1 MTAMSEFIKP
11 AHKSVARSIGYALT
25 TGDCDGWGM
34 FTAVVSLR
42 LDDAERAGMTY
53 AALRSLHPYHVEDTL
68 EAALGRSG
76 AGMPQAPLINHMDQ
90 AVFWADMAEADEL
103 DAYCLASFN
112 RMAPQRQSAFLGS
125 VRGRA
130 AA

>member
-11 AHKSVARSIGYALT
+11 AHKAVARSIGYALT
-25 TGDCDGWGM
+25 TGDNDGWGM
-34 FTAVVSLR
+34 FTTVVLLR

-53 AALRSLHPYHVEDTL
+53 AALRSLHPDHVEDTL

-76 AGMPQAPLINHMDQ
+76 AGMPQAPLFNHMDQ

-112 RMAPQRQSAFLGS
+112 RMAPQRQSAFLGF
-125 VRGRA
+125 VRRKA

>member
-1 MTAMSEFIKP
+1 MTEMSKFIKP

-25 TGDCDGWGM
+25 TGDSDGWGM
-34 FTAVVSLR
+34 FTAVTLLR
-42 LDDAERAGMTY
+42 LEDVERVGVAY
-53 AALRSLHPYHVEDTL
+53 AALRSLNPDHVKDTL

-76 AGMPQAPLINHMDQ
+76 VGMPQAPLSNHMDQ

-112 RMAPQRQSAFLGS
+112 RMAPPRQSAFLGF
-125 VRGRA
+125 VQERA